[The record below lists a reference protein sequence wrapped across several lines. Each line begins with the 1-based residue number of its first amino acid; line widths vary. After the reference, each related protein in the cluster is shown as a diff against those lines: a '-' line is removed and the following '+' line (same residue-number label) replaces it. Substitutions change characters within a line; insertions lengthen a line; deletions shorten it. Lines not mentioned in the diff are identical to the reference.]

1 VKKKEIV
8 VNSLLDLPSLSSK
21 ILKEQVNLA
30 KTYTMDNFF
39 IRSKDK
45 RIVEI
50 LCVLIQYLP
59 L

>member
-8 VNSLLDLPSLSSK
+8 VNSLQDLPSLSSK

>member
-39 IRSKDK
+39 IRKDK

>member
-39 IRSKDK
+39 IRIDK